1 MDIKDLN
8 ELRNEFEE
16 LQKNNMQGDCNDGS
30 CITDEQ
36 SSEDYPDYLV
46 AMYKEVM
53 PPVKSGIYFSR
64 WDLKAMA
71 AELDEHFALDV
82 RERMFNKFMQWV
94 ATPDDMK
101 LVMEQFNKN
110 IDMKCELY
118 KEYAERFP
126 SSKEIFDKKIKKA
139 ENTKRY
145 LDKVFDEFF
154 S

>member
-8 ELRNEFEE
+8 ELRSEFEQ
-16 LQKNNMQGDCNDGS
+16 LQKNSVFNDCGDGS
-30 CITDEQ
+30 CMTDENNR
-36 SSEDYPDYLV
+36 EEYPDYLV

-82 RERMFNKFMQWV
+82 RERMFKNFMQWV
-94 ATPDDMK
+94 ATPDEMK
-101 LVMEQFNKN
+101 LVMEQFAKN
-110 IDMKCELY
+110 IDMKTQLY
-118 KEYAERFP
+118 REYSERFP
-126 SSKEIFDKKIKKA
+126 SSKPIFDTKIQKA
-139 ENTKRY
+139 ENTKKY
-145 LDKVFDEFF
+145 LDKVFMEFF